1 MANSTTAEH
10 AVIRRD
16 ISKFKWTMMQVKQH
30 KVAYLMI
37 APFFILFF
45 IFTVVPVLLSIVLS
59 FTTFNLLEWPT
70 LVYADNYIRLFLDDE
85 IFLIAVK
92 NTLMFA
98 IITGPASYLLSLFFA
113 WFINELRP
121 KIRAV
126 VTLLFYAP
134 SISGNVYL
142 IWTIIF
148 SSDQYGYA
156 NALLMKFNIIQK
168 PILWFQD
175 EKYIFTLV
183 VLVALWTSLGTSFL
197 TFIAGFQVVDK
208 SLYEAGAVDGVKN
221 RWQELWFITLP
232 TMRPQMMLGAIL
244 AITQSF
250 GFGAVITALA
260 MSGLPTQ
267 RFTFEGFLST
277 SNKSRKEH
285 LETLRHEHRT
295 IVLYEAPH
303 KLAETLGDL
312 YDVLGDRDIAL
323 GRELTK
329 LHEEIVRTSIG
340 AALEKYRAER
350 PRGEFVLVIRGAP
363 VEKGPRLPLEDAL
376 ALVEEYRAGGMK
388 LKEAAKRAAAET
400 GQSRND
406 LYHAA
411 LVREKE
417 TGAEE

>member
-16 ISKFKWTMMQVKQH
+16 ISKFKWTMMQMKQH

-45 IFTVVPVLLSIVLS
+45 IFTVVPVLLSIILS
-59 FTTFNLLEWPT
+59 FTTFNMLEWPT

-221 RWQELWFITLP
+221 RWQELWYITLP
-232 TMRPQMMLGAIL
+232 MMAPHLMLSAVL
-244 AITQSF
+244 AITATF
-250 GFGAVITALA
+250 TTANVATVMTGFPSVNYATHTIMHHLQDYSTIRYERGYASAIATVL
-260 MSGLPTQ
+260 
-267 RFTFEGFLST
+267 FLFSLFA
-277 SNKSRKEH
+277 N
-285 LETLRHEHRT
+285 
-295 IVLYEAPH
+295 
-303 KLAETLGDL
+303 KLAQKF
-312 YDVLGDRDIAL
+312 I
-323 GRELTK
+323 GR
-329 LHEEIVRTSIG
+329 IG
-340 AALEKYRAER
+340 K
-350 PRGEFVLVIRGAP
+350 
-363 VEKGPRLPLEDAL
+363 
-376 ALVEEYRAGGMK
+376 
-388 LKEAAKRAAAET
+388 
-400 GQSRND
+400 
-406 LYHAA
+406 
-411 LVREKE
+411 
-417 TGAEE
+417 